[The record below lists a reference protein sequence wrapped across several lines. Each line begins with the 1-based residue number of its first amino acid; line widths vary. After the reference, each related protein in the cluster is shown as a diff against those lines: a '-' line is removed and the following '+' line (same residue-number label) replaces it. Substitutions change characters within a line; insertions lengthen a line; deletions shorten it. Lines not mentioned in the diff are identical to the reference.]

1 MSRSVWKGPFV
12 SLKTISS
19 HPVKPTKIWL
29 KSLAI
34 CEKLIGK
41 FVFIYNGK
49 IFKKVFITREKVG
62 FKFGEFI
69 TTRSFNFSKK
79 HKKKLMPKKK

>member
-12 SLKTISS
+12 SLKIITSNTVQPIKIWVKSLTISES
-19 HPVKPTKIWL
+19 
-29 KSLAI
+29 
-34 CEKLIGK
+34 LIGK

-49 IFKKVFITREKVG
+49 IFKKVFINREKVG

-69 TTRSFNFSKK
+69 TTRSFNYSKK
-79 HKKKLMPKKK
+79 HKKLIKKKK

>member
-19 HPVKPTKIWL
+19 NFVQPIKIWV
-29 KSLAI
+29 KSLTI
-34 CEKLIGK
+34 SESLIGK

-49 IFKKVFITREKVG
+49 IFKKVFINREKVG
-62 FKFGEFI
+62 FKFGEF
-69 TTRSFNFSKK
+69 T
-79 HKKKLMPKKK
+79 

>member
-19 HPVKPTKIWL
+19 NFVQPIKIWV
-29 KSLAI
+29 KSLTI
-34 CEKLIGK
+34 SESLIGK

-49 IFKKVFITREKVG
+49 SFKKVFINREKVG

-69 TTRSFNFSKK
+69 TTRSFNYSKK
-79 HKKKLMPKKK
+79 HKKKLIPKKK